1 MGKEKH
7 FGDKIGT
14 GDFRTNPQN
23 ISKSGRGV
31 SIKNQLKE
39 VLLKQGELPIPKDQL
54 VRQTD
59 THYIF
64 KLPTQEALALK
75 LVNMAMSK
83 NSNGF
88 NALKLMLETFDGK
101 AQQTVDMKTDQVIKY
116 QNVSKQFPDKE

>member
-1 MGKEKH
+1 MGKEDS
-7 FGDKIGT
+7 FGDKINTAGF
-14 GDFRTNPQN
+14 DVNKEN
-23 ISKSGRGV
+23 INKKGRGI

-39 VLLKQGELPIPKDQL
+39 ILLKDGELPIPITAL
-54 VRQTD
+54 VRQTE

-75 LVNMAMSK
+75 LVNTAMSK
-83 NSNGF
+83 GANGF

>member
-1 MGKEKH
+1 MMANNENLTGTQ
-7 FGDKIGT
+7 GLDK
-14 GDFRTNPQN
+14 NPQN
-23 ISKSGRGV
+23 INKKGRPV

-39 VLLKQGELPIPKDQL
+39 MLLKDGELPIPKESF
-54 VRQTD
+54 VKQTE

-83 NSNGF
+83 GSNGF
-88 NALKLMLETFDGK
+88 NALKLMLETFDGR

>member
-1 MGKEKH
+1 MGY
-7 FGDKIGT
+7 GDMKGNKT
-14 GDFRTNPQN
+14 GKGFDQHPEN
-23 ISKSGRGV
+23 INRKGQPI

-39 VLLKQGELPIPKDQL
+39 VLLKQGELPIPKNQL
-54 VRQTD
+54 VRETE